1 MVIDSYLKRND
12 VNNLIQEIKKNPK
25 YFDKENIDEDM
36 YYGKIGN
43 ELSLYILYDALLKF
57 KIIIDNNDMLDEYV
71 VQLDKLYKKIDSYN
85 QIMVGVNK
93 LICHM
98 TIKLLNIRGIDNKDN
113 KKSLIEYIYNKY
125 IANGYYVHGFST
137 IYENSIKENG
147 FISEVYTNYYQ
158 QFNDLKKI
166 FNKYG
171 LNELLEKDFSIN
183 KTYFTDDIVMGCY
196 YSAMAPGYFTNILFN
211 RLFNNKNRESYLSL
225 DYDKSI
231 SHLKKFM
238 INKSFSKD
246 DMEYVIYVIKNEW
259 DLLCRV
265 NKKISLLLV
274 KRSLIDDQKS
284 TIDEYLNDSSDV
296 YEIVDRILSSK
307 NGSIDFDGTI
317 DNDNIIVV
325 SFDNFYN
332 VAVDNINKL
341 SIDDTQL
348 SYVEKR
354 EKVNKEFMDVYG
366 NVYIFLIFGSL
377 LISLGVIITI
387 IMVIRG
393 I

>member
-1 MVIDSYLKRND
+1 
-12 VNNLIQEIKKNPK
+12 
-25 YFDKENIDEDM
+25 
-36 YYGKIGN
+36 
-43 ELSLYILYDALLKF
+43 
-57 KIIIDNNDMLDEYV
+57 MLDEYI

-113 KKSLIEYIYNKY
+113 KRTLIEYIYNKY
-125 IANGYYVHGFST
+125 ITNGYYIHGFST
-137 IYENSIKENG
+137 VYENIIKENG
-147 FISEVYTNYYQ
+147 FASEVYTNYYQ
-158 QFNDLKKI
+158 QFNDLKNI

-171 LNELLEKDFSIN
+171 LNEMIEKDFSIN

-196 YSAMAPGYFTNILFN
+196 YSAMSPGYFTNILFN
-211 RLFNNKNRESYLSL
+211 RLFNNKNRDSYLSL

-284 TIDEYLNDSSDV
+284 SIDEYLNDESDI
-296 YEIVDRILSSK
+296 YEIVDGILSSK
-307 NGSIDFDGTI
+307 NGSIDFDGI
-317 DNDNIIVV
+317 IGNDDIMVV
-325 SFDNFYN
+325 SLDNFYN
-332 VAVDNINKL
+332 VSVDNINKL

-348 SYVEKR
+348 SSVEKR
-354 EKVNKEFMDVYG
+354 EKMNKEFMDAYG

-387 IMVIRG
+387 IMIIRG

>member
-1 MVIDSYLKRND
+1 MIDNYLKRND
-12 VNNLIQEIKKNPK
+12 VNGLIQEIKKNPK
-25 YFDKENIDEDM
+25 YFDKENIDEDI

-57 KIIIDNNDMLDEYV
+57 KIVIDNNDMLDEYI

-113 KKSLIEYIYNKY
+113 KRTLIEYIYNKY
-125 IANGYYVHGFST
+125 ITNGYYIHGFST
-137 IYENSIKENG
+137 VYENIIKENG
-147 FISEVYTNYYQ
+147 FASEVYTNYYQ
-158 QFNDLKKI
+158 QFNDLKNI

-171 LNELLEKDFSIN
+171 LNEMIEKDFSIN

-196 YSAMAPGYFTNILFN
+196 YSAMSPGYFTNILFN
-211 RLFNNKNRESYLSL
+211 RLFNNKNRDSYLSL

-284 TIDEYLNDSSDV
+284 SIDEYLNDESDI
-296 YEIVDRILSSK
+296 YEIVDGILSSK
-307 NGSIDFDGTI
+307 NGSIDFDGI
-317 DNDNIIVV
+317 IGNDDIMVV
-325 SFDNFYN
+325 SLDNFYN
-332 VAVDNINKL
+332 VSVDNINKL

-348 SYVEKR
+348 SSVEKR
-354 EKVNKEFMDVYG
+354 EKMNKEFMDAYG

-387 IMVIRG
+387 IMIIRG

>member
-1 MVIDSYLKRND
+1 MIDSYLKRND
-12 VNNLIQEIKKNPK
+12 VNNLINEIKNNPK
-25 YFDKENIDEDM
+25 YFDKENIDEDI

-57 KIIIDNNDMLDEYV
+57 KIVIDNNDMIDEYI

-85 QIMVGVNK
+85 QIMVGINK

-113 KKSLIEYIYNKY
+113 KKTLIEYIYNKY
-125 IANGYYVHGFST
+125 ITNGYYIHGFST
-137 IYENSIKENG
+137 VYENIIKENG
-147 FISEVYTNYYQ
+147 FVSEVYTNYYQ
-158 QFNDLKKI
+158 QFNDLKNI
-166 FNKYG
+166 FKKYR
-171 LNELLEKDFSIN
+171 LNEMIEKDFSVN

-196 YSAMAPGYFTNILFN
+196 YSAMSPGYFTNILFN
-211 RLFNNKNRESYLSL
+211 RLFNNNNNRDSYLSL

-231 SHLKKFM
+231 SYLKKFM

-296 YEIVDRILSSK
+296 YEITDRILSSK
-307 NGSIDFDGTI
+307 NGSIDFDGVI
-317 DNDNIIVV
+317 DNDNIMVI
-325 SFDNFYN
+325 SLDNFYN
-332 VAVDNINKL
+332 VSVDNINKL

-348 SYVEKR
+348 SSVEKR
-354 EKVNKEFMDVYG
+354 EKMNKEFMDAYG

-387 IMVIRG
+387 IMIIRG